1 MSIRLKV
8 AAVGVAVA
16 LSPLAASAAQ
26 AATVTLG
33 SPLTNAL
40 PSSEIA
46 ISATVRQTA
55 LPGATLVAPF
65 NGQIRSWKVINAS
78 GGWTLQVLHPSGGG
92 FVSTGSTH
100 GETLGP
106 GIVTFT
112 ARLPIK
118 AGDSI
123 GLASDFASS
132 TLGNSDATPGAAFDF
147 YVPPLTDNT
156 APRTASTSRS
166 RELGF
171 NATVVSNCIVPTVKG
186 KPVKK
191 AKKKLLAAGC
201 TKGKVKKKGGK
212 RVTKQKPPAGTEV
225 PPGTP
230 VKLTLGS

>member
-100 GETLGP
+100 GEALGP

-132 TLGNSDATPGAAFDF
+132 TLGNSDATPGAAIDLF
-147 YVPPLTDNT
+147 VPPLTDNS

-171 NATVVSNCIVPTVKG
+171 NATIISNCIVPPVKG

-212 RVTKQKPPAGTEV
+212 RVTKQKPFAGTEV
-225 PPGTP
+225 PPGRP
-230 VKLTLGS
+230 SS